1 MGLAVVDAGVV
12 IGLLERADAH
22 HDVATQ
28 ALRDAV
34 ERGDRLALPASA
46 LAEVLVAPS
55 RRGDNEI
62 RVVIGLV
69 QRVPLDVVPLDEPIA
84 VAAAALRAKHAAL
97 KLHDALVVAT
107 ASVLGADRLL
117 TTDRGWPTARKLGL
131 EAAIVRV

>member
-28 ALRDAV
+28 ALQDAV

-55 RRGDNEI
+55 RRGDDEI

-97 KLHDALVVAT
+97 KLPDALVVAT
-107 ASVLGADRLL
+107 ASVLGADWLL

-131 EAAIVRV
+131 EAAIVLV

>member
-28 ALRDAV
+28 TLHDAV

-55 RRGDNEI
+55 RRGDSEI

-97 KLHDALVVAT
+97 KLPDALVVAT

-117 TTDRGWPTARKLGL
+117 TTDRSWPTARELGL
-131 EAAIVRV
+131 NAAIVLV